1 MAKTLRRVSGFAAL
15 AGLAAIS
22 AASARADTL
31 GPERFDAQNIRIDDF
46 IGTVIIETAGR
57 GRIEVTAE
65 GEADKL
71 ADLSF
76 TVENG
81 ALVISGEDPQDFQRR
96 NRNWFGGRD
105 HDDIEDEYPVIRV
118 TAPRGLALSIS
129 DMIGRVEAG
138 DIGGAFSM
146 ENRFVGEIEI
156 GDVASAE
163 VDISGATDLNISDIA
178 GALDV
183 QVSGAA
189 EIYARSAESA
199 DIDVSGAGEIDLGEV
214 RGGVTV
220 RSSGAGDI
228 SIDSVSGPVEARLS
242 GAGNMEI
249 GDGRAEPL
257 RVRVSGVGHFCFD
270 GVAVDPD
277 VEESGLGSIELRAYE
292 GNLRSRGDVDIG
304 EGC

>member
-1 MAKTLRRVSGFAAL
+1 MKFLERNAICAAL
-15 AGLAAIS
+15 AGLASIG
-22 AASARADTL
+22 AAGAQGDTL
-31 GPERFDAQNIRIDDF
+31 GPERFDAQNIRIVDF
-46 IGTVIIETAGR
+46 IGTVMIETARR
-57 GRIEVTAE
+57 GRMEVTAE

-76 TVENG
+76 TVEDG

-105 HDDIEDEYPVIRV
+105 HDDIEEEYPVIRV
-118 TAPRGLALSIS
+118 TAPNGLALAIS

-146 ENRFVGEIEI
+146 DNRFVGEIEI

-163 VDISGATDLNISDIA
+163 IDISGATDLNISDIA
-178 GALDV
+178 GALNV

-189 EIYARSAESA
+189 EIYARSADSA

-214 RGGVTV
+214 RGGVKV
-220 RSSGAGDI
+220 QSSGAGDI
-228 SIDSVSGPVEARLS
+228 TVDRVSGPVEARLS

-249 GDGRAEPL
+249 RDGRAEPL

-277 VEESGLGSIELRAYE
+277 VQESGLGSIELRAYE
-292 GNLRSRGDVDIG
+292 GDLRSRGDVDIG